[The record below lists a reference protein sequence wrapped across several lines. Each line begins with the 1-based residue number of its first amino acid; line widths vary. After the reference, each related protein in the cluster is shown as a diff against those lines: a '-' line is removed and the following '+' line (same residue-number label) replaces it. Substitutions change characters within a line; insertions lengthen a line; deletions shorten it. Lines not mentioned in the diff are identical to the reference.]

1 MLSSSVSGKMNTELG
16 NLLGWIEQHRWR
28 LTPYLEEIA
37 IEHRAT
43 WGAMVMDN
51 VAKAIKTGDPV
62 AIDLGCEVI
71 SDDQKYPFGKLIKS
85 NMARALKGKVEYLND
100 QQRMEILNVVRKL
113 LNMEFTPR
121 ETEDYC
127 KLVSKFPTK
136 ELKRSIQDLSPCS
149 ESAERWIEYL
159 PKATKSYLGEDK

>member
-1 MLSSSVSGKMNTELG
+1 M
-16 NLLGWIEQHRWR
+16 
-28 LTPYLEEIA
+28 
-37 IEHRAT
+37 
-43 WGAMVMDN
+43 
-51 VAKAIKTGDPV
+51 
-62 AIDLGCEVI
+62 
-71 SDDQKYPFGKLIKS
+71 IKS

-159 PKATKSYLGEDK
+159 RKATKSYLGEGK